1 MIPMTT
7 NLQVRHLR
15 TEDIPQLLV
24 LEARQW
30 NASQRADAHSMRQRI
45 ACYPELCAGVFCL
58 TTGQAVASVF
68 AKPISKSVM
77 NHVSNWDECAAL
89 PADTPGHSGVDAEA
103 QADSL
108 FGISLTSVHPRSAEA
123 MIALIL
129 PYALK
134 QGWRYVFLGSP
145 MPGLRAALG
154 KQPELQACD
163 YAHGRSKGV
172 PIDPQLRY
180 YHRMGFTKVVSVLPG
195 YFPHERSLDYGAI
208 IRADVPLSQLNW
220 LWRFLPL
227 AWLRAMVPAL
237 VSCIG
242 AYEHLSRGLPS
253 RPQSA

>member
-1 MIPMTT
+1 MTI
-7 NLQVRHLR
+7 NLEVRFLR
-15 TEDIPQLLV
+15 QDDIPQLLA
-24 LEARQW
+24 LEERQW
-30 NASQRADAHSMRQRI
+30 EPQQRASAQAMAQRI
-45 ACYPELCAGVFCL
+45 ARYPELSAGVFCL
-58 TTGQAVASVF
+58 NTGAAVASVF
-68 AKPISKSVM
+68 AKPISKSAM
-77 NHVSNWDECAAL
+77 QHVSSWDECAAL
-89 PADTPGHSGVDAEA
+89 PADAPGHQEPK
-103 QADSL
+103 ADSL

-145 MPGLRAALG
+145 MSGLRTALG
-154 KQPELQACD
+154 KQPTLQAQD
-163 YAHGRSKGV
+163 YAHSRSKGV
-172 PIDPQLRY
+172 PLDPQLRY

-220 LWRFLPL
+220 LWQFLPL
-227 AWLRAMVPAL
+227 RWLRAMVPAL

-242 AYEHLSRGLPS
+242 AYEHFSRGLPG